1 MQNQKISKKEEA
13 RKTKLDTLVTAL
25 KSLDNTKFDTL
36 LEELKVIGDTSVLA
50 VFAEIYPQCTVEQQH
65 KLIDFMAD
73 IREEDAQDALIDII
87 LELKDEPTRVA
98 FLSAV
103 WNNSMDF
110 SEYLL
115 EFAKI
120 AVSGSFLEAIECHTI
135 IDNLEGPFEEYV
147 VLDAKMLV
155 TDKLQTVK
163 DDVQKV
169 LILSDILLK
178 IEEFDQNIES

>member
-1 MQNQKISKKEEA
+1 MQNQKTSKKEET
-13 RKTKLDTLVTAL
+13 RKLKVNALVEDL
-25 KSLDNTKFDTL
+25 KSGDNAKFDTAI
-36 LEELKVIGDTSVLA
+36 EDLKIVGDTSVLNI
-50 VFAEIYPQCTVEQQH
+50 FTEIYSQCTVEQQH

-73 IREEDAQDALIDII
+73 IREEDAQDVLIDII
-87 LELKDEPTRVA
+87 LELKDEPTRIA

-120 AVSGSFLEAIECHTI
+120 AVSGSLLEAIECHTI

-155 TDKLQTVK
+155 KDKLQTVK